1 MAAHMA
7 SIVKEQETS
16 DRGRDLGDLVLTLVS
31 QISLMSFAVSA

>member
-1 MAAHMA
+1 MA

-16 DRGRDLGDLVLTLVS
+16 DRGQDLGDLVLTLVS